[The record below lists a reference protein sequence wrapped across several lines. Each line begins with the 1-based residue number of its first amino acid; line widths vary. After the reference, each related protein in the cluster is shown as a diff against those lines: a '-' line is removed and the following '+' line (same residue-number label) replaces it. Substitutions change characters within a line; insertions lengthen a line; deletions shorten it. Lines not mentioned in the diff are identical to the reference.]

1 MVPWNNTYVNK
12 MFYGVVCLKLS
23 KEIILLIGEIMNT
36 QLSKKLGLRIREL
49 RIAKGYKQ
57 AVLADLLN
65 MERSNL
71 TRIENGK
78 QRPNDENIVKLA
90 QILNVEVKD
99 LFDFDHFDEKSV
111 LISKITNFIN
121 DAEAPDLEF
130 IYKTITNLE
139 SYKQNKK
146 N

>member
-1 MVPWNNTYVNK
+1 VFK
-12 MFYGVVCLKLS
+12 ALKRDYPINRGNY
-23 KEIILLIGEIMNT
+23 EYTTFE
-36 QLSKKLGLRIREL
+36 KLGLRIREL

>member
-1 MVPWNNTYVNK
+1 
-12 MFYGVVCLKLS
+12 
-23 KEIILLIGEIMNT
+23 MNT

>member
-1 MVPWNNTYVNK
+1 MVPWNNTCVNK